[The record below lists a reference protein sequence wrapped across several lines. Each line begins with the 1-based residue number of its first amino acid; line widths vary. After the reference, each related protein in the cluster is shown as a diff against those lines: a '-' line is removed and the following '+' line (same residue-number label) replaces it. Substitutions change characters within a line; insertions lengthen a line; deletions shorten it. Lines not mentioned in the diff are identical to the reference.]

1 MVCYILFMRSD
12 APVLMPIFR
21 SRHQA
26 ELLTWLLLHPQA
38 EYTLTELKNSLE
50 VPLTTVQTEVNRLA
64 DAGLIRDRKQG
75 RNRLVSAN
83 PANPAT
89 GPLTQLVMM
98 SFGPV
103 QVIGEEFAIEGAEQV
118 IIFGSWAARY
128 EDRPGPPP
136 HDIDVLVVG
145 TAGELAVFDAADRA
159 QRRIGI
165 EVNPVRATPAQWAD
179 PGDWTLLIEI
189 KNRPRTVVYRR
200 DEAVA

>member
-1 MVCYILFMRSD
+1 
-12 APVLMPIFR
+12 MPIFR

-26 ELLTWLLLHPQA
+26 ELLTQLLLNPNT
-38 EYTLTELKNSLE
+38 EFTLSELAKSLD
-50 VPLTTVQTEVNRLA
+50 VPLTTVQREVQRLV
-64 DAGLIRDRKQG
+64 DVQLIRDRKQG

-83 PANPAT
+83 PSNPAT
-89 GPLTQLVMM
+89 APLTQLVMM

-128 EDRPGPPP
+128 AEQPGPPP
-136 HDIDVLVVG
+136 RDIDVLVVG
-145 TAGELAVFDAADRA
+145 TAGEFAVFDAADRA

-165 EVNPVRATPAQWAD
+165 EVNPVRCTPAQWAD

-189 KNRPRTVVYRR
+189 QQRDYLVVYRR
-200 DEAVA
+200 EATAA